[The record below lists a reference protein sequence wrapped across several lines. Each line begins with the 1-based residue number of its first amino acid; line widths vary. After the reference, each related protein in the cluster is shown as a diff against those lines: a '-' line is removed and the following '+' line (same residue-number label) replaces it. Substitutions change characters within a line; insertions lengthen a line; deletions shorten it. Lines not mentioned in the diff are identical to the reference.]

1 MNVLFIMVTKMIKI
15 LFHAYVLTKEY
26 LGKDKNS
33 EITPEYMVALKEEID
48 AMRRRDPT
56 GRNVSNRNGWQSV
69 DGIERNPVFIRAMRQ
84 IRREFRDELIPF
96 LGIKKDSAK
105 IELHNSWANIN
116 YPGAWN
122 APHLH
127 NGCFYSG
134 VFFIHADGDEG
145 DFRAIDTDHKIV
157 SNFPASQQRIWE
169 SWPVAPKTGD
179 LYLSLIH
186 I

>member
-1 MNVLFIMVTKMIKI
+1 MIKI
-15 LFHAYVLTKEY
+15 LFPAYVLTKEY

-96 LGIKKDSAK
+96 LGIKKD
-105 IELHNSWANIN
+105 LT
-116 YPGAWN
+116 
-122 APHLH
+122 
-127 NGCFYSG
+127 
-134 VFFIHADGDEG
+134 FF
-145 DFRAIDTDHKIV
+145 
-157 SNFPASQQRIWE
+157 N
-169 SWPVAPKTGD
+169 
-179 LYLSLIH
+179 
-186 I
+186 